1 MNTPIIT
8 KDKIQVDLSD
18 EIMGF
23 TLKAGI
29 ALCCLI
35 GIWGVACIVGGMM
48 SSGPLAMLRGYLT
61 AITGV

>member
-8 KDKIQVDLSD
+8 KENIQIDLAD
-18 EIMGF
+18 EVMNF

-29 ALCCLI
+29 ILCCLI
-35 GIWGVACIVGGMM
+35 GIWGVACIAGGLA
-48 SSGPLAMLRGYLT
+48 SAGPLAMLRGYLT